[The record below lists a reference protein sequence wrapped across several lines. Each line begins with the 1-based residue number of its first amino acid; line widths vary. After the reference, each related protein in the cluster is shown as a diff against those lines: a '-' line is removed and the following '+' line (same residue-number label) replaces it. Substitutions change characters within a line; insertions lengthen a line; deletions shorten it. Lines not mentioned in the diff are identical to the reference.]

1 MNVKGR
7 IIKAGPIVQRTKK
20 DGTGTYNLYL
30 VTIQIGVH
38 KTTRANY
45 QTREFEE
52 VDEPDLLNYG
62 YIGQKADEAAARI
75 HEGDAVFVEI
85 FHRINANG
93 FNEVYINNITPTRPM
108 AAPQPIK
115 AATTPPSQT
124 DDGDELPF

>member
-75 HEGDAVFVEI
+75 HEGDIVFVEI

-93 FNEVYINNITPTRPM
+93 FNEVYINNIKTTQQT
-108 AAPQPIK
+108 AAPQSVE
-115 AATTPPSQT
+115 AATPPPSQT
-124 DDGDELPF
+124 DDGDDLPF

>member
-7 IIKAGPIVQRTKK
+7 IIKAGPIVQRMKK
-20 DGTGTYNLYL
+20 DGTGAYNLYL

-52 VDEPDLLNYG
+52 VDEADILNYG
-62 YIGQKADEAAARI
+62 YIGQKADEAAASL
-75 HEGDAVFVEI
+75 HEGDVVFVEI
-85 FHRINANG
+85 FHRVNANG

-115 AATTPPSQT
+115 AATPPPSQT
-124 DDGDELPF
+124 DDVDELPF

>member
-7 IIKAGPIVQRTKK
+7 IIKAGPIVQRVKK

-30 VTIQIGVH
+30 MTIQIGVH

-45 QTREFEE
+45 QTREFME
-52 VDEPDLLNYG
+52 VDEPDILNYG
-62 YIGQKADEAAARI
+62 YIGQKADEAAASL
-75 HEGDAVFVEI
+75 HEGDVVFVEI
-85 FHRINANG
+85 FHRVNANG

-108 AAPQPIK
+108 AAPQPVK
-115 AATTPPSQT
+115 AATPPPSQA

>member
-62 YIGQKADEAAARI
+62 YIGQKAYEAAARI

-93 FNEVYINNITPTRPM
+93 FNDVYINNITPTRPM

-115 AATTPPSQT
+115 AATPPPSQT
-124 DDGDELPF
+124 DDGDDLPF

>member
-7 IIKAGPIVQRTKK
+7 IIKAGPIVQRVKK

-75 HEGDAVFVEI
+75 HEGDIVFVEI
-85 FHRINANG
+85 FHRVNANG

-108 AAPQPIK
+108 AAPQP
-115 AATTPPSQT
+115 SQT

>member
-7 IIKAGPIVQRTKK
+7 IIKAGPIVQRMKK
-20 DGTGTYNLYL
+20 DGTGAYNLYL

-52 VDEPDLLNYG
+52 VDEADILNYG
-62 YIGQKADEAAARI
+62 YIGQKADEAAASL
-75 HEGDAVFVEI
+75 HEGDVVFVEI
-85 FHRINANG
+85 FHRVNANG

-115 AATTPPSQT
+115 AATPPPSQT

>member
-7 IIKAGPIVQRTKK
+7 IIKAGPIVQRVKK

-52 VDEPDLLNYG
+52 VDEADILNYG
-62 YIGQKADEAAARI
+62 YIGQKAGEAAASL
-75 HEGDAVFVEI
+75 HEGDVVFVEL
-85 FHRINANG
+85 FHRVNANG

-115 AATTPPSQT
+115 AATPPPSQT
-124 DDGDELPF
+124 DDGDELPS

>member
-20 DGTGTYNLYL
+20 DGTGVYNLYL

-52 VDEPDLLNYG
+52 VDEADILNYG
-62 YIGQKADEAAARI
+62 YIGQKADEAAASL
-75 HEGDAVFVEI
+75 HEGDVVFVEL
-85 FHRINANG
+85 FHRVNANG

-115 AATTPPSQT
+115 AATPPPSQT